1 MYPGKTVS
9 EVAGVRLSL
18 ILVTR
23 DPTFQHPAF
32 GFNEEK
38 VDSDDL
44 ERVSEE
50 IGRKRRS
57 VAGLLERRE
66 APHKENKISNQ
77 SCRCQQ
83 D

>member
-23 DPTFQHPAF
+23 DPTFQRPAF

-57 VAGLLERRE
+57 VAGLLE
-66 APHKENKISNQ
+66 
-77 SCRCQQ
+77 
-83 D
+83 